1 MSVQMAAK
9 IQGVE
14 DTILYYFNNSDIL
27 WEALQAAGSGVTSIG
42 GRPLMDGNKRL
53 AILGDAVLNV
63 ALIEEWYAGM
73 EPKGEIQK

>member
-1 MSVQMAAK
+1 MSTQMAAK

-27 WEALQAAGSGVTSIG
+27 WEALQAAGSGVTSVG
-42 GRPLMDGNKRL
+42 GRPLMDGNRRL

-63 ALIEEWYAGM
+63 ALIKEWYAGM